1 MRRWRPS
8 SSGASTFSTTCCRRA
23 SPTSERSRRSSS
35 SITSTLTRRRSASAR
50 RWACPSRE
58 PRRPSRREVRRL
70 ASTFDK
76 LETRGTLTKTKRF
89 RPGDQ
94 PGKANHLVKLPKG
107 AKPVTVSLSPKEQV
121 AWRMFGKFVQAR
133 RGENPELEDNLL
145 KAHIKLRPEEYLAVA
160 WMNTT
165 FAAVG
170 SVVAAFALALFLFI
184 LRIDIFSLLIFLG
197 LVAALPIFFSYMH
210 YFGLPVGP
218 KGKPRS
224 MAKKRGTKID
234 KRISGAMSFISAMAS
249 ADVPVDVIFKEL
261 SKQTVYGEVA
271 REAEWITRDTELLGL
286 DILSAIRK
294 AAQRSPSSKFQDFL
308 QGVVTTSTSGGQLK
322 PYFLVK
328 AEQFEKEDRLEMRKK
343 METLGMLAESFVT
356 VVVAFPLF
364 LVVIMAI
371 MALISKGSSGS
382 VLVLLY
388 VVVALMIPLSQFGFF
403 LAKKQREI
411 KQIERRL
418 PDFLRDVAEA
428 GRFGMTLADAIVV
441 SGGGRYGKLTP
452 EIKKMAAQI
461 TWGVPATEALHLFA
475 TRVKTPM
482 IERVVAIIVKSSD
495 AGGDVADVL
504 TMVSHDTKENQ
515 LTEDERRIAMSTYI
529 AVIYI
534 SFMVFLVT
542 IWILNVT
549 FLPKM
554 LEASGALEG
563 GAGAALAGASPLAN
577 NLPEVVFNVKIA
589 FFIAVIVHA
598 LGDGVLAGVLD
609 TGKIANGLRHSFI
622 MLVIAMFAF
631 LVI

>member
-1 MRRWRPS
+1 MANPDLEKARVRLYEKADRKPAIVAT
-8 SSGASTFSTTCCRRA
+8 GTALMVLAGFIA
-23 SPTSERSRRSSS
+23 FLNLIN
-35 SITSTLTRRRSASAR
+35 SINL
-50 RWACPSRE
+50 
-58 PRRPSRREVRRL
+58 
-70 ASTFDK
+70 
-76 LETRGTLTKTKRF
+76 GF
-89 RPGDQ
+89 RGDQ
-94 PGKANHLVKLPKG
+94 
-107 AKPVTVSLSPKEQV
+107 
-121 AWRMFGKFVQAR
+121 
-133 RGENPELEDNLL
+133 
-145 KAHIKLRPEEYLAVA
+145 RPIER
-160 WMNTT
+160 
-165 FAAVG
+165 
-170 SVVAAFALALFLFI
+170 FLFWLIIAI
-184 LRIDIFSLLIFLG
+184 LGFI
-197 LVAALPIFFSYMH
+197 
-210 YFGLPVGP
+210 GP
-218 KGKPRS
+218 
-224 MAKKRGTKID
+224 
-234 KRISGAMSFISAMAS
+234 
-249 ADVPVDVIFKEL
+249 
-261 SKQTVYGEVA
+261 Y
-271 REAEWITRDTELLGL
+271 
-286 DILSAIRK
+286 
-294 AAQRSPSSKFQDFL
+294 
-308 QGVVTTSTSGGQLK
+308 
-322 PYFLVK
+322 
-328 AEQFEKEDRLEMRKK
+328 
-343 METLGMLAESFVT
+343 
-356 VVVAFPLF
+356 
-364 LVVIMAI
+364 
-371 MALISKGSSGS
+371 
-382 VLVLLY
+382 
-388 VVVALMIPLSQFGFF
+388 GFF

-461 TWGVPATEALHLFA
+461 TWGGPATERLHLFA

-549 FLPKM
+549 FLPTM

-589 FFIAVIVHA
+589 FFVAVIVHA
-598 LGDGVLAGVLD
+598 LGDGILAGVLD